1 MVADMCGRNVRVLA
15 DVGCDHGRLGI
26 SLLAEGR
33 ALKVIGMDLREGPL
47 SRARENAARSGL
59 KGDRFETRLSDG
71 LDALKPGE
79 ADVIVMAGIGGVL
92 MCRLLAR
99 GIGVAKKAARLVLSP
114 QSHIES
120 VRELLDAEGFVFIDE
135 RMCRE
140 GGKYYTVMS
149 VRHESVAPFGV
160 MYRYDKTADRQ
171 KRFADADVPGTQPGG
186 NGRYAYTLSDEELFF
201 GPVLIKKGE
210 PLFYDYVRKMRD
222 KAKKR
227 LSEINRKNDRDVIK
241 DGPENLKK
249 STCAAAG
256 IEPGAAHEEGYDPS
270 EHFERLLA
278 SAEKILGKG
287 SESR

>member
-1 MVADMCGRNVRVLA
+1 MCGRNVRVLA

-33 ALKVIGMDLREGPL
+33 TLKVIGMDLREGPL

-71 LDALKPGE
+71 LDALKPGD

-149 VRHESVAPFGV
+149 VRHESVEPFGV
-160 MYRYDKTADRQ
+160 MYRTSH
-171 KRFADADVPGTQPGG
+171 
-186 NGRYAYTLSDEELFF
+186 TLSDEELFF

-210 PLFYDYVRKMRD
+210 PLFYDYVREMRD

-249 STCAAAG
+249 STGTAAG